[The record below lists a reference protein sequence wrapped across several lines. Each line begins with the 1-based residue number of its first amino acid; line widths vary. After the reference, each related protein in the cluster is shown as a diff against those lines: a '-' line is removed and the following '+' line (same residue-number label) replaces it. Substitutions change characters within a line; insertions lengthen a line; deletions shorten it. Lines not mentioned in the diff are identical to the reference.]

1 MAALCE
7 LQVHTEGVAPRA
19 GKASREEMGL
29 PRPQR
34 RVDLGITESGGGGW
48 RQQHEQRPGGRNVI
62 MGYRE
67 TIGRRVSLE
76 HLYLL

>member
-1 MAALCE
+1 
-7 LQVHTEGVAPRA
+7 
-19 GKASREEMGL
+19 MGL
-29 PRPQR
+29 RRPQR
-34 RVDLGITESGGGGW
+34 RMDLGIRESGGGGW

-62 MGYRE
+62 MGCRE